1 MGVKVIATN
10 KKAFHDYSIIEKYEA
25 GIVLTGSEV
34 KSLREGSCNLKD
46 SFVMIEDGEAWLY
59 NCYIA
64 PYKPAAKWGH
74 DPYRKRKLL
83 LHKREILRL
92 MGKVKEKG
100 LSIVPL
106 QIYFK
111 DGKAKVEIALV
122 KGKAKYEKREAIKEK
137 DTRREIEKEYKG
149 KIKL

>member
-1 MGVKVIATN
+1 MSIKVVATN
-10 KKAFHDYSIIEKYEA
+10 KKAFHDYNIIEKYEA
-25 GIVLTGSEV
+25 GMVLTGSEV

-64 PYKPAAKWGH
+64 PYKPAHKLGH

-100 LSIVPL
+100 LTIVPL
-106 QIYFK
+106 QVYFK
-111 DGKAKVEIALV
+111 DGKAKVEIALA
-122 KGKAKYEKREAIKEK
+122 KGKVKYEKREDMKER
-137 DTRREIEKEYKG
+137 DTRREIEKQFKG